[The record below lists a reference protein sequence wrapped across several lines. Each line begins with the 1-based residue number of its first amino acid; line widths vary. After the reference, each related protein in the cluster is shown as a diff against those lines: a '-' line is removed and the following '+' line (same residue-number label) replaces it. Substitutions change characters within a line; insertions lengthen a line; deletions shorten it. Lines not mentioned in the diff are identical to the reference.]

1 MEEKFEC
8 ELCLD
13 NYNQFECKPFSLVP
27 CGHSICSKCSNSLER
42 NLCPYCRETFE
53 TKVPNWEI
61 IKRLPKPVI
70 PIIFNQLQIILND
83 TSVKYFNEYTSTTLE
98 SLVPLELINKL
109 ADKVKINKEDDKSN
123 ENVHKLLYFKM
134 ILTTYR
140 NKAIDHAND
149 YKLKRESFKK
159 EIEKDENKYNENNLK
174 KIKIDIDKLNSL
186 LNDKKKTIKSLN
198 QNLLNILNNTTATTN
213 ELIIHK
219 LDLEIN
225 ELNQKQITMF
235 YHPNIVHSLENLAN
249 FIPRNTVAPSDP
261 SLTNNSNN
269 SASTFLTSSQK
280 GIIFYILSKLNCFLV
295 VFKN

>member
-1 MEEKFEC
+1 MK
-8 ELCLD
+8 
-13 NYNQFECKPFSLVP
+13 
-27 CGHSICSKCSNSLER
+27 SIFGLK
-42 NLCPYCRETFE
+42 
-53 TKVPNWEI
+53 
-61 IKRLPKPVI
+61 
-70 PIIFNQLQIILND
+70 D
-83 TSVKYFNEYTSTTLE
+83 
-98 SLVPLELINKL
+98 
-109 ADKVKINKEDDKSN
+109 AKI
-123 ENVHKLLYFKM
+123 
-134 ILTTYR
+134 
-140 NKAIDHAND
+140 
-149 YKLKRESFKK
+149 KK

-280 GIIFYILSKLNCFLV
+280 GIIFYILSKLNCFPVLGV
-295 VFKN
+295 LNCGPIEEYLPSSF